1 MSSPFEKLCE
11 TLGITRTD
19 LNTVFVEA
27 NNEILRLRRIQTEGK
42 IPASEKTAPLGG
54 SNNVGKLQHT

>member
-27 NNEILRLRRIQTEGK
+27 NNEILRLRRIQTESN
-42 IPASEKTAPLGG
+42 IPASEKTTPPGG